1 MSTPGWKKILT
12 MLMPVG
18 VGLDVLDVVDGGGQR
33 ALEQGRHAARHLV
46 RRQAR
51 VLPGDG
57 DHGHFDVGED
67 VGGRAHRGQRADD
80 QQRERQHDEGIGT
93 PQRDADQAKQHVT
106 HALDWFAKGYVDWL
120 RMLLDGERDPYARFA
135 ARYRAALDALPLF
148 RMEVTEAHLR
158 SEWRHFIAGT
168 YGLCTRTGLPEDIA
182 AKELA
187 IRAIRNLT
195 DDGRPLDAA
204 ERERLARARELLDR
218 ASSLFAPHERARSSR
233 ARYGLK

>member
-1 MSTPGWKKILT
+1 MELIDYLHTHFLT
-12 MLMPVG
+12 RAQLLAACATDGAHLDAFIAAGTMPAPSYRLHVRIDCASYFG
-18 VGLDVLDVVDGGGQR
+18 
-33 ALEQGRHAARHLV
+33 EHAEA
-46 RRQAR
+46 
-51 VLPGDG
+51 
-57 DHGHFDVGED
+57 
-67 VGGRAHRGQRADD
+67 
-80 QQRERQHDEGIGT
+80 
-93 PQRDADQAKQHVT
+93 